1 VQTSE
6 VRVARYR
13 LRFLLQEF
21 DLPRGITLIGRS
33 LDCQV
38 TIEDPLVSRQH
49 ARIVIDDD
57 GPRIEDL
64 GSRNGVKLNGVT
76 IRQTNAL
83 KDGDRLRIGTQ
94 DLVFCRVEPVDAA
107 HAKTTGVL
115 RLCANCRLPYPREMP
130 ACPNC
135 EATEQMDEETL
146 SGSFGAEKQRSWS
159 VQLLVEALERAL
171 LLDRVVDADR
181 LVRRATTQ
189 IEELAVAGSEVD
201 AAQLASVAD
210 AAMRTSLAGDDPT
223 WSIWSADVYRRLGFV
238 PPKPVLDRLLEVS
251 EKFAGQLNGPV
262 AALAE
267 RLGQPGTA
275 VSPEHAEAIARLE
288 QLKRILSGA
297 LGSGGGASG
306 ESPSTPTLS

>member
-1 VQTSE
+1 
-6 VRVARYR
+6 

-76 IRQTNAL
+76 IRQSTTL

-171 LLDRVVDADR
+171 SLERPVDADR
-181 LVRRATTQ
+181 LVRRATAQ
-189 IEELAVAGSEVD
+189 IEELAVSGAEVD
-201 AAQLASVAD
+201 PAQLAAVAD
-210 AAMRTSLAGDDPT
+210 AAMRTSIAAADAT
-223 WSIWSADVYRRLGFV
+223 WSVWAVDSYRRFAQV
-238 PPKPVLDRLLEVS
+238 PTKAVLDRLTEAS
-251 EKFAGQLNGPV
+251 EKFAAEMKGPI

-267 RLGQPGTA
+267 RLGQAGTA
-275 VSPEHAEAIARLE
+275 APPERAEALARLE
-288 QLKRILSGA
+288 QLKRLLSGA
-297 LGSGGGASG
+297 LGSGGSGAGSPGASG
-306 ESPSTPTLS
+306 EAPSTPTLS